1 MGREISNKDFQISEN
16 LPNTFLKAEQFF
28 TFADLVCDGA
38 ETEGFAT
45 PSRNSIAIPASLIS
59 PTSENNQLLQTAD
72 EIQYIQLAQRDIFLD
87 GRAIRDLAGAENI
100 TKTSMAIRVGK
111 DNQPIMAGVNEFRA
125 SGNLSPAKVL
135 NNNNPEGNKVT
146 GTVDKGTGI
155 NDTPR
160 AVIVTLTWQSLR
172 QLGADD
178 GASVALGIQPNAT
191 FPNGLSGNVD
201 IVIRLRGNNG
211 QEIGRRVVAVNG
223 VSVGQYSAD
232 YRVDIPLFAFIT
244 EAARNLYYP
253 ISVDVLRT
261 DLEFREVGG
270 LHPFSDSGRNL
281 YEEGSRRFTEF
292 FFAKLQSVHPQIASI
307 TEFPKSS
314 YIGIRYSAEQ
324 FPNIPQRKYLYRGI
338 KIKVPTG
345 VTIDVANT
353 GRIIYP
359 AGYTFGALDSTKKW
373 TNDPAWILYALL
385 TEDYGLNLDEST
397 IDKASFYEASL
408 YCSNFANTGEPR
420 YSFNGVLNVR
430 KKALDVIKEVAG
442 IMRATLYY
450 KNGNLKI
457 ALDKKETDTS
467 YLFTNANVVDGQF
480 NYVGSDKDKKFSQ
493 INVAYYNND
502 LQEMDQVSVLD
513 TTVETKYGINQQ
525 NVRAMYTTDKNQAIR
540 FGRAILYS
548 SNFESEIVS
557 FECGLEAACKLE
569 PLMVIKIAD
578 RLKEIIRA
586 SGRIKS
592 VTSTTVF
599 VLDDSTNT
607 SVGFVNDTFLI
618 VDTSGNV
625 QERTITAVNGS
636 TVTLSS
642 ALSANAGTVW
652 AVKTGNV
659 QHRKFRISNIKQK
672 NDFVFSIT
680 AATYDDNKFAFI
692 DGAVGS
698 FGVGEA
704 PSTLLDVLPAPIIHS
719 LKEETIVV
727 NKRATS
733 RIVLNFGHVAGA
745 RQYQVSYR
753 LEDGDPVVQNVKDNQ
768 FVIPNNVA
776 GLYKFSVRTIN
787 SAFQVSTTVG
797 AQNLQ
802 ALGLSTPPSNVVN
815 LRFEESGDDL
825 ILKWDKADPLTDID
839 VLFGGLVIIQFA
851 AVTDGSAEYGNSSL
865 IREISGDSNE
875 ITISNFLSG
884 EYFVKFKDVAG
895 NESPSATSVVVNR
908 LVTSPNLKAQEIRE
922 STNNFAGAK
931 TNLIY
936 DSSIAGLTL
945 SAAITFDSLTD
956 FNTLA
961 ISGGTTFASLNLV
974 GGTGSGGIPK
984 TGNYTFQNTIDLGAV
999 FRFRVETVE
1008 KKRGYNTVTLFDSYT
1023 DKMDTWPD
1031 IFTGSTVQFSKTAD
1045 LTFQVAKSSTS
1056 TASTSFAT
1064 FTNTDMTTRTV
1075 AFKVLVNNNS
1085 GYENVDIEE
1094 LGVNLIFRPRTERSI
1109 DNTSATNGILSSSSS
1124 GATTVAFAKKFF
1136 LGTSA
1141 VGGGTEKFKPVIAIN
1156 INNMQSGDFFTI
1168 DSVTTSNFVVSIK
1181 NGTSF
1186 VARQFTYSAFGYGEG

>member
-16 LPNTFLKAEQFF
+16 LPNSFLKAEQFF
-28 TFADLVCDGA
+28 TFADLVSDGA

-45 PSRNSIAIPASLIS
+45 PSRNSIPIPSSLIH
-59 PTSENNQLLQTAD
+59 PTSENNQLLQTPD
-72 EIQYIQLAQRDIFLD
+72 EILYIQLAQRDIFLD

-111 DNQPIMAGVNEFRA
+111 DNQPIMSGINEFKS

-135 NNNNPEGNKVT
+135 NNNDAEGNKVT
-146 GTVDKGTGI
+146 GTVDVGTGI

-178 GASVALGIQPNAT
+178 GASVALGIQPNST

-201 IVIRLRGNNG
+201 IVIRLRGNNN
-211 QEIGRRVVAVNG
+211 QEIGRRTIEVNG

-232 YRVDIPLFAFIT
+232 YRVDIPDFAFLT
-244 EAARNLYYP
+244 QAARNLYYP

-270 LHPFSDSGRNL
+270 KHPFSDKGRNL

-292 FFAKLQSVHPQIASI
+292 FFTKLQAVNPQITTI
-307 TEFPKSS
+307 TEFPKSA

-338 KIKVPTG
+338 KVKVPSG
-345 VTIDVANT
+345 ITIDVAGT
-353 GRIIYP
+353 GRIVYP
-359 AGYTFGALDSTKKW
+359 SGYNFAALDSTKKW

-385 TEDYGLNLDEST
+385 TEDYGLNLDESS

-408 YCSNFANTGEPR
+408 YCSTFVGNTGLPR
-420 YSFNGVLNVR
+420 YSFNGVINVR
-430 KKALDVIKEVAG
+430 KKAIDVIREVAG
-442 IMRATLYY
+442 LMRATIFY

-457 ALDKKETDTS
+457 VLDKQETITS

-480 NYVGSDKDKKFSQ
+480 NYVGSDKDKKYSQ

-502 LQEMDQVSVLD
+502 LQEMDQVTVLD

-525 NVRAMYTTDKNQAIR
+525 NVRALFTTDKNQAVR
-540 FGRAILYS
+540 FGRSILYS
-548 SNFESEIVS
+548 SNFESEVVS
-557 FECGLEAACKLE
+557 FECGIEAACKLE

-578 RLKEIIRA
+578 RLKEAIRA

-592 VTSTTVF
+592 VTSATVY

-618 VDTSGNV
+618 IDTSGNV
-625 QERTITAVNGS
+625 QERTISAVNGS

-642 ALSANAGTVW
+642 ALNANAGTVW

-680 AATYDDNKFAFI
+680 ALTYTDEKFSYI
-692 DGAVGS
+692 DGNIGS
-698 FGVGEA
+698 FGVGES
-704 PSTLLDVLPAPIIHS
+704 PSTLLDVIDPPNIYE

-727 NKRATS
+727 NNRATS

-745 RQYQVSYR
+745 KQYQVAYR
-753 LEDGDPVVQNVKDNQ
+753 LEEGDPVVQNVTDNE

-776 GLYKFSVRTIN
+776 GLYKFSIRSIN
-787 SAFQVSTTVG
+787 SAFQVSKEVN
-797 AQNLQ
+797 AQNIQ
-802 ALGLSTPPSNVVN
+802 ALGLSADPSNVSN

-839 VLFGGLVIIQFA
+839 VLFGGQVIIQFA
-851 AVTDGSAEYGNSSL
+851 AITDGSAEYGNSSPL
-865 IREISGDSNE
+865 RAISGDSNE
-875 ITISNFLSG
+875 ITITSFLSG

-895 NESPSATSVVVNR
+895 NESSSATSVVVNR

-922 STNNFAGAK
+922 STSNFAGAK
-931 TNLIY
+931 SSLEY

-945 SAAITFDSLTD
+945 TSAISLDNISDFD
-956 FNTLA
+956 TLA
-961 ISGGTTFASLNLV
+961 HSGGNFATLDLV
-974 GGTGSGGIPK
+974 TGGTGAGIPDS
-984 TGNYTFQNTIDLGAV
+984 GNYTFENTIDLGAV

-1008 KKRGYNTVTLFDSYT
+1008 KKQGYNTVTQWDSYT

-1031 IFTGSTVQFSKTAD
+1031 IFTGSTVQFDKTAD
-1045 LTFQVAKSSTS
+1045 LTFQVAKSSTA
-1056 TASTSFAT
+1056 TPSTSFAT
-1064 FTNTDMTTRTV
+1064 FTNTDMTTRTI
-1075 AFKVLVNNNS
+1075 AFKVLVNNDS
-1085 GYENVDIEE
+1085 AYENVDIEE
-1094 LGVNLIFRPRTERSI
+1094 LGVNIIFRPRTERSI

-1124 GATTVAFAKKFF
+1124 GATTVTFAKKFF

-1168 DSVTTSNFVVSIK
+1168 DSVSTSNFVVSIK
-1181 NGTSF
+1181 NGSSF

>member
-16 LPNTFLKAEQFF
+16 LPNSFLKAEQFF

-111 DNQPIMAGVNEFRA
+111 DNQPIMAGVNEFRS

-135 NNNNPEGNKVT
+135 NNNDPEGNKVT
-146 GTVDKGTGI
+146 GTVDAGTGI

-191 FPNGLSGNVD
+191 FPNGLSGNID
-201 IVIRLRGNNG
+201 IVIRLRGNNNV
-211 QEIGRRVVAVNG
+211 EIGRRTVHVNG

-232 YRVDIPLFAFIT
+232 YRVDIPLFAFAT

-253 ISVDVLRT
+253 ISVDVIRT

-338 KIKVPTG
+338 KVKVPTG

-385 TEDYGLNLDEST
+385 TEDYGLNLDENT

-408 YCSNFANTGEPR
+408 YCSELFGTGEQR
-420 YSFNGVLNVR
+420 YAFNGVLNVR
-430 KKALDVIKEVAG
+430 KKALDVIKEVAAL
-442 IMRATLYY
+442 MRASLYY

-457 ALDKKETDTS
+457 ALDKPETVTS

-480 NYVGSDKDKKFSQ
+480 NYVGSDKDKKYSQ

-502 LQEMDQVSVLD
+502 LQELDQVTVLD
-513 TTVETKYGINQQ
+513 TGVEVKYGINQQ
-525 NVRAMYTTDKNQAIR
+525 NVRAMFTTNKNQAVR
-540 FGRAILYS
+540 FGRAVLYS
-548 SNFESEIVS
+548 ANFESEVVS
-557 FECGLEAACKLE
+557 FECSLEAACKLE

-578 RLKEIIRA
+578 RLKEVIRA

-680 AATYDDNKFAFI
+680 AVTYDDNKFAFI

-745 RQYQVSYR
+745 KQYQVSYR
-753 LEDGDPVVQNVKDNQ
+753 LEDGDPVVQNVRDNQ

-802 ALGLSTPPSNVVN
+802 ALGLSAPPANVVN

-839 VLFGGLVIIQFA
+839 VLFGGVVIIQYA

-875 ITISNFLSG
+875 VTITNFLSG

-931 TNLIY
+931 
-936 DSSIAGLTL
+936 SSLEYVGSIDGLTL
-945 SAAITFDSLTD
+945 SSAISLDNITD
-956 FNTLA
+956 FDTLA
-961 ISGGTTFASLNLV
+961 HSGGNFATLDLV
-974 GGTGSGGIPK
+974 TGGTGAGIPK
-984 TGNYTFQNTIDLGAV
+984 TGNYTFENTIDLGAV
-999 FRFRVETVE
+999 FRFRVETIQ
-1008 KKRGYNTVTLFDSYT
+1008 KKEGYNTVTLWDSYI
-1023 DKMDTWPD
+1023 DNIDTWPD

-1064 FTNTDMTTRTV
+1064 FTNTDMTTRTL

-1124 GATTVAFAKKFF
+1124 GATTVTFAKKFF

-1168 DSVTTSNFVVSIK
+1168 DSVSTSNFVVSIK